1 MNKMIEMKQK
11 STILITGGTG
21 FLGSH
26 IAKRL
31 LKDGYEVI
39 ILKRSFSDTRRISDV
54 LSDLT
59 FYNLDECDIQQPFRD
74 FSKIDAIIHTAT
86 VYGRYQENINEIVKT
101 NIVLPLRLLQAGND
115 FGTNTYFNTD
125 TAFNKCFNKCS
136 VPYRGLPKY
145 SLSKKQFM
153 EWGQEFAR
161 YGNIRFVN
169 VKLEYLYG
177 PEDNDST
184 FTTYV
189 IKECLN
195 NAPQIELT
203 GGEQKRDF
211 IYVEDAVSAYALL
224 LKENPDQ
231 CLPYQEYE
239 LGSGQA
245 LSIRE
250 FSEMVKKLT
259 NAQTQLNFGALPYR
273 EDEIMF
279 SQANIE
285 AFAKL
290 GWQPEGNLESRL
302 LQTIEYERKALHII

>member
-1 MNKMIEMKQK
+1 
-11 STILITGGTG
+11 
-21 FLGSH
+21 
-26 IAKRL
+26 
-31 LKDGYEVI
+31 
-39 ILKRSFSDTRRISDV
+39 

-59 FYNLDECDIQQPFRD
+59 FYNLDQCDLQQPFRD
-74 FSKIDAIIHTAT
+74 FGKIDAIIHTAT
-86 VYGRYQENINEIVKT
+86 VYGRSQESINEIVQT
-101 NIVLPLRLLQAGND
+101 NIVLPLRLLEAGNN

-125 TAFNKCFNKCS
+125 TYFNKCS
-136 VPYRGLPKY
+136 VLYRGLPNY

-153 EWGQEFAR
+153 EWGQEFTR
-161 YGNIRFVN
+161 YSNIRFVN
-169 VKLEYLYG
+169 IKLEHLFG
-177 PEDNDST
+177 SGDHNSK

-189 IKECLN
+189 IKKCLN

-211 IYVEDAVSAYALL
+211 IYIEDAVSAYALL

-259 NAQTQLNFGALPYR
+259 NAQTKLNFGALPYR

-302 LQTIEYERKALHII
+302 LQTIEAERKALHIT

>member
-1 MNKMIEMKQK
+1 MKQK
-11 STILITGGTG
+11 STVLITGGTG

-31 LKDGYEVI
+31 LKEGYEVI

-59 FYNLDECDIQQPFRD
+59 FYNLDQCDLQQPFRD
-74 FSKIDAIIHTAT
+74 FGKIDAIIHTAT
-86 VYGRYQENINEIVKT
+86 VYGRYQENIDEIVQT

-115 FGTNTYFNTD
+115 FGTKTYFNTD
-125 TAFNKCFNKCS
+125 TYFNKCS
-136 VPYRGLPKY
+136 VPYRGLLNY

-153 EWGQEFAR
+153 EWGQELAR
-161 YGNIRFVN
+161 FSNIHFIN
-169 VKLEYLYG
+169 IKLEHLFG
-177 PEDNDST
+177 SGDHDSK
-184 FTTYV
+184 FTTYI
-189 IKECLN
+189 IKQCLN

-211 IYVEDAVSAYALL
+211 IYIEDVVSAYALL
-224 LKENPDQ
+224 LKENPEQ
-231 CLPYQEYE
+231 FLLYQEYE

-245 LSIRE
+245 VSIRE
-250 FSEMVKKLT
+250 FAEMVKKLT
-259 NAQTQLNFGALPYR
+259 NSQTDLKFGKLPYR

-302 LQTIEYERKALHII
+302 LQTIEAERKGLHII